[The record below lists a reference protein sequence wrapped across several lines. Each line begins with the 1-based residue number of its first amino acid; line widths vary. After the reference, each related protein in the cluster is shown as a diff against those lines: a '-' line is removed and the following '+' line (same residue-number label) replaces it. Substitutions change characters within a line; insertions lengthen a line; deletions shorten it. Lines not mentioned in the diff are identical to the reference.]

1 MDDAPT
7 MALIVRRDLTLST
20 GKTAAQCAHAAV
32 DVVQR
37 ARRSRMLERW
47 RAAGARKVVLGIEDL
62 ASLNALAR
70 SVPRGC
76 FSHLVVDAG
85 HTEIPAGTTTVL
97 GILGPRRAMD
107 ALLGDLRS
115 L

>member
-7 MALIVRRDLTLST
+7 MALIVRRDLSLSI

-32 DVVQR
+32 TVVQR
-37 ARRSRMLERW
+37 ARRSRVLERW
-47 RAAGARKVVLGIEDL
+47 QASGARKIVLGIEDL
-62 ASLNALAR
+62 SSLSALAGR
-70 SVPRGC
+70 LPKGC
-76 FSHLVVDAG
+76 FSHTVVDAG
-85 HTEIPAGTTTVL
+85 RTEVPPGTSTVL

-107 ALLGDLRS
+107 ALLGDLQS